1 MLTENAEYIWKWLWE
16 RIGNDYGVAGLM
28 GNLCAESGLN
38 PENLQNSYERLLGM
52 TDREYTD
59 AVDNGTYSEEQFCTD
74 QAGYG
79 LAQWTHRD
87 RKRGLYNAAKKT
99 GASIGNL
106 DMQLGYLWQELGQ
119 YKSVMNTLLTAQSIR
134 EASDAV
140 MLKYEIP
147 ADTSE
152 DNRASRADLGQ
163 MYYERYAV
171 GPETKN
177 EKAEEIIRLAKERVG
192 HCRYVLCALGDYDK
206 NGVQQFD
213 CRGFTWWLLHHEG
226 IEISKVGATTQYNT
240 ASDWVERGYTKD
252 MPNLV
257 CPVFKYRAS
266 DNKMSHTGMHIGD
279 GVIIHCTSNG
289 GVKYG
294 DLSDTTWT
302 HYAIPK
308 GLYTP
313 EEIDRTRG
321 REIVRTLKVGCSGDD
336 VRQLQETLNKLGFK
350 CGNPDGIFGA
360 KTEIAVM
367 AFQTAY
373 GLKADGIVGEQTR
386 AAMQKAAGA
395 EEIPEDPETEL
406 PPVESVKLTL
416 TLAAEDL
423 RRALETGNLVIDC
436 RSGNVSNID
445 YQ

>member
-1 MLTENAEYIWKWLWE
+1 MNAL
-16 RIGNDYGVAGLM
+16 
-28 GNLCAESGLN
+28 LN
-38 PENLQNSYERLLGM
+38 
-52 TDREYTD
+52 
-59 AVDNGTYSEEQFCTD
+59 
-74 QAGYG
+74 
-79 LAQWTHRD
+79 
-87 RKRGLYNAAKKT
+87 
-99 GASIGNL
+99 
-106 DMQLGYLWQELGQ
+106 
-119 YKSVMNTLLTAQSIR
+119 AQSVR
-134 EASDAV
+134 VASDAV

-177 EKAEEIIRLAKERVG
+177 EKAEEIIQLAKERVG
-192 HCRYVLCALGDYDK
+192 HCRYVLGALGDYDK

-213 CRGFTWWLLHHEG
+213 CRGFTWWLLHQVG
-226 IEISKVGATTQYNT
+226 VEISKVGATTQYNT
-240 ASDWVERGYTKD
+240 VADWVERGFAKS

-294 DLSDTTWT
+294 NMSDTTWT

-313 EEIDRTRG
+313 DEIERARG
-321 REIVRTLKVGCSGDD
+321 REIVRTLKQGCSGDD

-360 KTEIAVM
+360 KTKTAVM
-367 AFQTAY
+367 AFQSAY
-373 GLKADGIVGEQTR
+373 GLRADGIVGEQTR
-386 AAMQKAAGA
+386 TAIRQALAA
-395 EEIPEDPETEL
+395 EEGIPEDPETDL
-406 PPVESVKLTL
+406 PPVDAVKLTL
-416 TLAAEDL
+416 TLSADTIKQ
-423 RRALETGNLVIDC
+423 ALETGNLIIDC
-436 RSGNVSNID
+436 RSGNAANID
-445 YQ
+445 FM

>member
-1 MLTENAEYIWKWLWE
+1 
-16 RIGNDYGVAGLM
+16 M

-59 AVDNGTYSEEQFCTD
+59 AVDNGTYSEEDFCTD

-79 LAQWTHRD
+79 LTQWSHRD
-87 RKRGLYNAAKKT
+87 RKRGLYNAAKKA
-99 GASIGNL
+99 GNSIGDL

-119 YKSVMNTLLTAQSIR
+119 YKSVMNTLLTAQSVR

-163 MYYERYAV
+163 MYYERYV
-171 GPETKN
+171 IGPETKN
-177 EKAEEIIRLAKERVG
+177 EKADEIVKLATERIWN
-192 HCRYVLCALGDYDK
+192 CRYVLGALGNYAKD
-206 NGVQQFD
+206 GIQEFD
-213 CRGFTWWLLHHEG
+213 CRGFTWWLLHQVG
-226 IEISKVGATTQYNT
+226 VEISKVGATTQYNT
-240 ASDWVERGYTKD
+240 ASDWVERGLTKD

-257 CPVFKYRAS
+257 TPVFMYRVS
-266 DNKMSHTGMHIGD
+266 DGKMVHTGMHIGD

-294 DLSDTTWT
+294 DLSNTSWT

-313 EEIDRTRG
+313 EEIERARG
-321 REIVRTLKVGCSGDD
+321 RKIMRTLKAGCSGDD
-336 VRQLQETLNKLGFK
+336 VKRLQETLNKLGFN

-360 KTEIAVM
+360 KTKTAVM
-367 AFQTAY
+367 AFQSAY
-373 GLKADGIVGEQTR
+373 GLKADGIVGTQTR
-386 AAMQKAAGA
+386 AAIQKAAGA
-395 EEIPEDPETEL
+395 DEIPEDQETDL
-406 PPVESVKLTL
+406 PPADSVKLTIVL
-416 TLAAEDL
+416 SADDL
-423 RRALETGNLVIDC
+423 KQAFETGNIVVDC

-445 YQ
+445 FL

>member
-1 MLTENAEYIWKWLWE
+1 
-16 RIGNDYGVAGLM
+16 M

-38 PENLQNSYERLLGM
+38 PQNLQNSYEKLLGYNDQ
-52 TDREYTD
+52 TYTED
-59 AVDNGTYSEEQFCTD
+59 VDCGAYSEYQFVHD

-79 LAQWTHRD
+79 LAQWTHKD
-87 RKRGLYNAAKKT
+87 RKQGLYDFAKLKGT
-99 GASIGNL
+99 SIGDL
-106 DMQLGYLWQELGQ
+106 DMQLGYLWTELGQ
-119 YKSVMNTLLTAQSIR
+119 YKSVLNALFNAQSVR
-134 EASDAV
+134 VTSDAV

-177 EKAEEIIRLAKERVG
+177 EKAEEIVRLAKERVG
-192 HCRYVLCALGDYDK
+192 HCRYVLGALGDYDK

-240 ASDWVERGYTKD
+240 ASDWVERGLTKD

-257 CPVFKYRAS
+257 TPVFMYRAS
-266 DNKMSHTGMHIGD
+266 DGKMAHTGMHIGD
-279 GVIIHCTSNG
+279 GIIIHCTSNG

-294 DLSDTTWT
+294 DLSNTSWT
-302 HYAIPK
+302 NYAIPK

-313 EEIDRTRG
+313 EEIERARR
-321 REIVRTLKVGCSGDD
+321 REIVRTLKIGCSGDD
-336 VRQLQETLNKLGFK
+336 VKRLQETLNKLGFK
-350 CGNPDGIFGA
+350 CGTPDGIFGS
-360 KTEIAVM
+360 KTKTAVM
-367 AFQTAY
+367 AFQSAY
-373 GLKADGIVGEQTR
+373 GLKADGIVGTQTR
-386 AAMQKAAGA
+386 AALQKAAGA
-395 EEIPEDPETEL
+395 EEEIPEDPETDL
-406 PPVESVKLTL
+406 PPVESVKLIL

-423 RRALETGNLVIDC
+423 KRALETGNLVIDC

>member
-1 MLTENAEYIWKWLWE
+1 MHTEKAEYIWKWLWE
-16 RIGNDYGVAGLM
+16 RIGNDFGVAGLM

-38 PENLQNSYERLLGM
+38 PENLQNSYERLLG
-52 TDREYTD
+52 YTD
-59 AVDNGTYSEEQFCTD
+59 QSYTAAVDSGAYTAEEFCNN

-79 LAQWTHRD
+79 LAQWSHRD
-87 RKRGLYNAAKKT
+87 RKRGLYNAAKKAGT
-99 GASIGNL
+99 SIGDL
-106 DMQLGYLWQELGQ
+106 DMQLGYLWDELGQ
-119 YKSVMNTLLTAQSIR
+119 YKSVLLTLLNAKSVR

-163 MYYERYAV
+163 MYYERYV
-171 GPETKN
+171 IGPETKN
-177 EKAEEIIRLAKERVG
+177 EKAEEIVKLATERIG
-192 HCRYVLCALGDYDK
+192 HCRYVLGALGNYAKD
-206 NGVQQFD
+206 GVQEFD
-213 CRGFTWWLLHHEG
+213 CRGLTWWLLHQVG
-226 IEISKVGATTQYNT
+226 VEISKVGATTQYNT
-240 ASDWVERGYTKD
+240 ASDWVERGLTKD

-257 CPVFKYRAS
+257 TPVFMYRAS
-266 DNKMSHTGMHIGD
+266 DGKMAHTGMHIGD

-294 DLSDTTWT
+294 DLSNTSWT

-313 EEIDRTRG
+313 EEIERARG
-321 REIVRTLKVGCSGDD
+321 REIVRTLKQGCSGDD

-360 KTEIAVM
+360 KTKTAVM
-367 AFQTAY
+367 AFQAAY

-436 RSGNVSNID
+436 RSGNVSNIN